1 MLLLKFKT
9 EQSTKYK
16 SILMGIG
23 LAVITLSIVGNETA
37 KSKSMLLGFRELA
50 VITLVSPGIFSSII
64 NFYLIKQIQAH
75 YSLFSSVANY

>member
-16 SILMGIG
+16 SILIGIG
-23 LAVITLSIVGNETA
+23 LVVITLSTVGNETA

-50 VITLVSPGIFSSII
+50 IITLVSPGIFSSIVDQTT
-64 NFYLIKQIQAH
+64 KQIN
-75 YSLFSSVANY
+75 SE